1 MMVQKKELIKNSLIF
16 FIGYFFS
23 YVLTNYFFANSPY
36 MIISSCSILT
46 VFLVVIIF
54 YLLKLL
60 YAENDRGKICSTIWA
75 SFIFAL
81 IINLS
86 KQFAESHTFNFSF
99 KSFVVFLVLWC
110 LIESIL
116 IVLVNYFLKLN
127 AGQFKLELIFV
138 KRKYFFLVWI
148 AMFLCWMPALLAMF
162 PGNFAYDAWPQ
173 VEQMLVDHQLNAHHP
188 VIHTVFLNACMVVGN
203 GIFKSYNAGVLVYC
217 VVQGVLLSG
226 MLTLFIYKLYQWKSG
241 TVLFVGTFLF
251 FSFNPFIQC
260 FAFTMTKDVLFSG
273 MFLLVMVYSFEII
286 KDTDMYLSKRFGI
299 LKYAVCVI
307 LMCML
312 RNQGKYVFIVFI
324 PFLVVSVKHYKKK
337 CAIICIC
344 LAVCVILLLG
354 TVSTALGIEKG
365 NMREMLSVPMQ
376 QIARVWNYNIS
387 SITEVEMEVITDIIP
402 IKYLKQYDEYSADPV
417 KAGFDTQEFQ
427 EDPMEFLKIWFK
439 LGIRNPKLYLES
451 FFCGGYQYW
460 YVGPREYG
468 YDTFFYDGSYMDKQY
483 DTLKIT
489 RHTLLPVYDEY
500 LRNIT
505 VRSSYNRLPVISVL
519 LNMAFPFWVIIIGSS
534 ILMYLKKYKYISV
547 FILPMGYWGT
557 CLLGPVAM
565 PRYALPLIVGI
576 PLYIGVVLVAKGE
589 LN

>member
-1 MMVQKKELIKNSLIF
+1 MMVEKKKIINIFLIF
-16 FIGYFFS
+16 FISYFFS
-23 YVLTNYFFANSPY
+23 CILINYFFINNPYLVISPN
-36 MIISSCSILT
+36 SILAF
-46 VFLVVIIF
+46 FLLVIIF
-54 YLLKLL
+54 FLLQLL
-60 YAENDRGKICSTIWA
+60 YAETDKWKICSTIWA

-86 KQFAESHTFNFSF
+86 KQFAETHTFELSF
-99 KSFVVFLVLWC
+99 RFLLVFLVLWC
-110 LIESIL
+110 LIEAVL
-116 IVLVNYFLKLN
+116 IFLLNQFLKLN
-127 AGQFKLELIFV
+127 LEQLKLEHVLVKKKYIFLI
-138 KRKYFFLVWI
+138 WI
-148 AMFLCWMPALLAMF
+148 AMFLCWLPALLAMF

-173 VEQMLVDHQLNAHHP
+173 VEQMLVAHQLNAHHP

-203 GIFKSYNAGVLVYC
+203 GIFKSYNAGVLIYC
-217 VVQGVLLSG
+217 VVQGILLSG
-226 MLTLFIYKLYQWKSG
+226 MLTLCIYKLYQWKTG
-241 TVLFVGTFLF
+241 TVLLVGAFLF

-273 MFLLVMVYSFEII
+273 MFLLVMIYSFEII
-286 KDTDMYLSKRFGI
+286 KDTDKILSKKSGI

-324 PFLVVSVKHYKKK
+324 PFLVVSVKCYRKK

-344 LAVCVILLLG
+344 LAVCVNLLLG
-354 TVSTALGIEKG
+354 TISTALGIEKG

-376 QIARVWNYNIS
+376 QIARVWNYNLS
-387 SITEVEMEVITDIIP
+387 SITEEEQDIITDIIP

-427 EDPMEFLKIWFK
+427 EEPVEFMKIWLK

-468 YDTFFYDGSYMDKQY
+468 YDTFFYDGSYMDEQY
-483 DTLKIT
+483 NVLKIT

-505 VRSSYNRLPVISVL
+505 YRGFYNKLPIISVM
-519 LNMAFPFWVIIIGSS
+519 LNMAFPFWIIVIGSS

-547 FILPMGYWGT
+547 FILPIGYWGT

-565 PRYALPLIVGI
+565 PRYAFPLIVGI
-576 PLYIGVVLVAKGE
+576 PLYIGMVLAARGE
-589 LN
+589 LS